1 MQKTQ
6 DPIETVFPQ
15 HYLHKLEEYRKRF
28 FGIEVRRKRGKKALA
43 INRCKQAIALA
54 DKVYC
59 GILKEQVDGV
69 VCKCCPCYD
78 EEPPEYSQFRRG

>member
-6 DPIETVFPQ
+6 DPIDTVFPQ
-15 HYLHKLEEYRKRF
+15 HYLQKLEGYRKRF
-28 FGIEVRRKRGKKALA
+28 SGMELRRKRGRKAPTT
-43 INRCKQAIALA
+43 NRCKQAIPLA

-59 GILKEQVDGV
+59 GLLKEHVDTV

-78 EEPPEYSQFRRG
+78 EEPLEYSLFRRG